1 MKNNQKILKFFAY
14 KLDNFSWKRLEFH
27 SDIELEPRL
36 GHISLP
42 CKQGLM
48 IYGGEKQYNSV
59 LKVRE
64 CLNDVRLFN
73 LETKEW
79 KFIKTWGDFIEGRR
93 NHAGVLISKYL
104 VIYGGINNNGH
115 YLNHLANLNLE
126 TQKWSI
132 CETENHDDPLAFH
145 TMCPVFRSEIKIITL
160 YHPYEHNN
168 NNKTS
173 YNNATNNQMRNVL
186 EEGIYCFGG
195 KEKNNLCNNTLKI
208 LKIGKKPLF
217 WLYPETY
224 GSPPSPRYHHSMSYQ
239 ENLNLIVIYGGRND
253 VLGIF
258 SDIFVL
264 RVSNMTWYN
273 VDVHGDFSGK
283 ERFAHCCASFSDK
296 FIVFGGVNQKGFAT
310 GEVLVFE
317 MNAKIVN
324 RLIHEEMLMKKQ
336 RNLAENPEKVENL
349 QENSGKN
356 LLLMNKE
363 NKEKDQTKLMIE
375 NLSFKKF
382 RSFMPLPVKEEMKD
396 GEYFY

>member
-1 MKNNQKILKFFAY
+1 
-14 KLDNFSWKRLEFH
+14 
-27 SDIELEPRL
+27 
-36 GHISLP
+36 
-42 CKQGLM
+42 M
-48 IYGGEKQYNSV
+48 IYGGEKQYNNV
-59 LKVRE
+59 LRVRE
-64 CLNDVRLFN
+64 CLNDLRAFIV
-73 LETKEW
+73 ETNEW

-93 NHAGVLISKYL
+93 NHAGVLVSKYL
-104 VIYGGINNNGH
+104 IIYGGINNNGH

-132 CETENHDDPLAFH
+132 CETENKDDPLAFH

-168 NNKTS
+168 NNK
-173 YNNATNNQMRNVL
+173 NATMKNVI

-195 KEKNNLCNNTLKI
+195 KDRNNQCNNTLKI

-239 ENLNLIVIYGGRND
+239 ENLNLMVIYGGRND
-253 VLGIF
+253 VLGIY

-264 RVSNMTWYN
+264 RMSNMTWYN
-273 VDVHGDFSGK
+273 VDVHGDFLMK

-296 FIVFGGVNQKGFAT
+296 FIVFGGVTQKGFAK

-324 RLIHEEMLMKKQ
+324 KLIHEENLKRKQKILMDNK
-336 RNLAENPEKVENL
+336 EKGENL
-349 QENSGKN
+349 QENNGEN
-356 LLLMNKE
+356 LHLIKE
-363 NKEKDQTKLMIE
+363 NKEKDQTKLLIE

-382 RSFMPLPVKEEMKD
+382 RSFMPLPIKEEMKE
-396 GEYFY
+396 GQYFYYLFIYLNYFLRKGEKHEFLEKNTGRS